1 MLRAKELLI
10 LQGLIK
16 KIVPVYDGKV
26 LEVSDKRLYDI
37 TPMFNMSAEDRKKH
51 IYEVTNWLYWRY
63 SGKWSEK
70 CSLALLEEIHI
81 LEEKLKE
88 ATSKKE

>member
-1 MLRAKELLI
+1 MLLI
-10 LQGLIK
+10 LQGLST
-16 KIVPVYDGKV
+16 KIDSASDGKA

-51 IYEVTNWLYWRY
+51 IHEATNWLYWRY
-63 SGKWSEK
+63 SGKWFEK
-70 CSLALLEEIHI
+70 CTLALLEEIHI